1 MSVIRIQ
8 GLKSLRGEMK
18 IQGSK
23 NAVLPVMA
31 AALLHEGMIV
41 IKNIPRIQDVFCM
54 IEILE
59 ALGCQCQLE
68 GHELVIDTRGLCRSQ
83 VPDE

>member
-1 MSVIRIQ
+1 MGGIGLSVIRIQ

-41 IKNIPRIQDVFCM
+41 IKKFPGYRMCSV
-54 IEILE
+54 
-59 ALGCQCQLE
+59 
-68 GHELVIDTRGLCRSQ
+68 
-83 VPDE
+83 